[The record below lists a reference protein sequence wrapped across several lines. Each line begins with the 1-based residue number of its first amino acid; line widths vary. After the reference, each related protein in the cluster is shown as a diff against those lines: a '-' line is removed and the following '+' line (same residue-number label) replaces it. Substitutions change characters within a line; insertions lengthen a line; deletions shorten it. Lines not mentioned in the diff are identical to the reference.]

1 MRSDAER
8 LQDILE
14 AIARIQSRAQI
25 EQLQEDELLQVWVL
39 YHLQIVGEAV
49 RSLSVELTQQHSE
62 VPWSQ
67 IVGLRNRVV
76 HEYFDIDLDIVI
88 DIVTTDLPG
97 FQAQIEGILQT
108 LNQGEL

>member
-1 MRSDAER
+1 VRSDAER

-14 AIARIQSRAQI
+14 AIERIQSRAQI
-25 EQLQEDELLQVWVL
+25 EQLQEDEMLQVWVL

-49 RSLSVELTQQHSE
+49 RSLSVELTQQHPE

-97 FQAQIEGILQT
+97 FQSQIEGILQE
-108 LNQGEL
+108 LNGGEP